1 LVKWEILGDEISK
14 ESWDKELSRFEGFT
28 LYQCYAWGE
37 HNRSLGWVPFRWVAR
52 ENGREIVAMVQ
63 ALYKPYKL
71 GIGMLWSSGGP
82 VGDVSVWG
90 EGLRQVALESTGA
103 KGLYYRFFS
112 NRECTQ
118 EDEESL
124 ESLGWR
130 RCAWK
135 LRSGLSM
142 KLYLDREPEELR
154 RGFSRNW
161 RHNLNRSE
169 KAKLRIS
176 QWINPDIDEIVA
188 VYQSMETYKGLK
200 EQFSRQELESIFQN
214 LAEQIVLYRCDNE
227 IGQLVALRGCGILN
241 QCGWDLFASTSVAGR
256 GLYAS
261 YALLWEILQHC
272 QREGVKEYDMMG
284 IDPIKNLG
292 VANFK
297 KGTGANLIEYL
308 GEWEWATNRILE
320 WGANLAVRWV
330 RSNA

>member
-1 LVKWEILGDEISK
+1 LVKWEILGDEIAK
-14 ESWDKELSRFEGFT
+14 ESWDRELSRFEGFT

-37 HNRSLGWVPFRWVAR
+37 HSRSFGWVPFRWVAR

-118 EDEESL
+118 EDKEAL

-188 VYQSMETYKGLK
+188 VYQSMETYKDLK

-227 IGQLVALRGCGILN
+227 IGGCI
-241 QCGWDLFASTSVAGR
+241 T
-256 GLYAS
+256 
-261 YALLWEILQHC
+261 
-272 QREGVKEYDMMG
+272 
-284 IDPIKNLG
+284 
-292 VANFK
+292 
-297 KGTGANLIEYL
+297 
-308 GEWEWATNRILE
+308 
-320 WGANLAVRWV
+320 
-330 RSNA
+330 